1 MRVFDLKAGQT
12 AKITKISI
20 QGGALERLTAL
31 GVKVGERIEVLS
43 FSLLKSSVLI
53 ACSAVR
59 IGLRKSL
66 AQQIEVECE
75 S

>member
-1 MRVFDLKAGQT
+1 MRIFDLKAGQS
-12 AKITKISI
+12 AVITKIDL

-31 GVKVGERIEVLS
+31 GIKVGERVEVLS

-59 IGLRKSL
+59 VGLRKSL
-66 AQQIEVECE
+66 ASRIEVAYEG
-75 S
+75 